1 VIERLVA
8 VSRAAPG
15 VGLPE
20 VFAIIRAAHGRNR
33 AAGLTGALVHLD
45 GWFAQVLE
53 GERAPLTAA
62 FGRIG
67 RDPRHREI
75 ELRARERA
83 LCRLFR
89 DHAMA
94 LRSRACLDQGLLDDF
109 AYRPGFPV
117 ERFPSDVLVEFMVR
131 AGRGR
136 ARPAP
141 PRLDRGGAVF

>member
-1 VIERLVA
+1 MVY

-15 VGLPE
+15 LSLDE
-20 VFAIIRAAHGRNR
+20 VFRIIRAAHLRNAR
-33 AAGLTGALVHLD
+33 DGLSGGLIFLD

-89 DHAMA
+89 DQAMA